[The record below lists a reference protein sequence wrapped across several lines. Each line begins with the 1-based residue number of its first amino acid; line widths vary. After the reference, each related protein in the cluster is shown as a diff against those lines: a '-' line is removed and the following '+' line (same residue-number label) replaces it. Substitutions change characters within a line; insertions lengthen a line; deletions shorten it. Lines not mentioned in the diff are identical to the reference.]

1 MEAIITIVGF
11 LGSVKITLSRLLKN
25 NYVNRGYKPF
35 ILLFFI
41 ISNNSFSDNSLDSL
55 YTILNQEMINSVE
68 YNKTKELR
76 IANLNIEL
84 ENSKSLKDQYE
95 KRKKLIDEY
104 QYYNLNKAIENIEIN
119 LTLAK
124 QIDDLNLNTE
134 TLLKFTQ
141 LLISS
146 GQYKESID
154 ILNQLN
160 KNIISD
166 DNIIQYY
173 KNYADGYSRLSYY
186 TIAND
191 SKNKYFNLYNIYK
204 DSLVTYFDKN
214 SEFYLDL
221 EEKKFRDNGQIAD
234 ALTINDQ
241 RLKLVNEFSRQ
252 YSIIRFERSFLYSG
266 AKNRKI
272 NLILSA
278 ISDIRLSIKDNA
290 SLTDLAK
297 ISFQENDLD
306 KAYRYINFSYEDAE
320 FYNSLH
326 RKTIISSTLPLITRA
341 YESRSIIQK
350 NELEKLLFIS
360 VTLGFILLISLLL
373 IYKQVKRISKTSNQ
387 LKHANN
393 NLTKIYDKLS
403 NSDRIK
409 ERYLGTFLNLY
420 SDYINHLDMYRKM
433 VRNHITSNKYKAL
446 LDLTKSKQIKDNE
459 LKIFYKNFDEAF
471 LKIYPNYVTEFNSLM
486 KDNHQFILNNKNE
499 LNTELRIFAL
509 VRLGISSS
517 SKISKILRYS
527 VNTIYN
533 YRAGVKNNSIDR
545 EDFELFVKKSE

>member
-11 LGSVKITLSRLLKN
+11 LGSVKTTLSRLFKN
-25 NYVNRGYKPF
+25 NYVDRGYKPF

-55 YTILNQEMINSVE
+55 YTILNQEMINSVA

-84 ENSKSLKDQYE
+84 KNSKSLKDQYE

-160 KNIISD
+160 KNIISE

-191 SKNKYFNLYNIYK
+191 SKNKYFNLYNTYK

-471 LKIYPNYVTEFNSLM
+471 LKIYPNYVTDFNSLM
-486 KDNHQFILNNKNE
+486 KENHQFILNNKNE

-509 VRLGISSS
+509 VRIGISSS

-545 EDFELFVKKSE
+545 EDFELFVKKPE

>member
-160 KNIISD
+160 KNIISE

>member
-11 LGSVKITLSRLLKN
+11 LGSVKTTLSRLFKN
-25 NYVNRGYKPF
+25 NYVDRGYKPF

-55 YTILNQEMINSVE
+55 YTILNQEMINSVA

-84 ENSKSLKDQYE
+84 KNSKSLKDQYE

-160 KNIISD
+160 KNIISE

-471 LKIYPNYVTEFNSLM
+471 LKIYPNYVTKFNSLM
-486 KDNHQFILNNKNE
+486 KENYQFILNNKNE

>member
-68 YNKTKELR
+68 YNKKKELR
-76 IANLNIEL
+76 IANLNLEL
-84 ENSKSLKDQYE
+84 ENNKSLKDQYE

-160 KNIISD
+160 KNIISE

>member
-84 ENSKSLKDQYE
+84 KNSKSLKDQYE

-124 QIDDLNLNTE
+124 QLDDLNLNTE

-160 KNIISD
+160 KNIISE

-191 SKNKYFNLYNIYK
+191 SKNKYLNLYNTYK

-252 YSIIRFERSFLYSG
+252 YSIIRFERSFLYSD

-320 FYNSLH
+320 FYSSLH

-341 YESRSIIQK
+341 YESRSFIQK

-387 LKHANN
+387 LKLANN

-471 LKIYPNYVTEFNSLM
+471 LKIYPNYVTDFNSLM
-486 KDNHQFILNNKNE
+486 KENHQFILNNKNE

-509 VRLGISSS
+509 VRIGISSS

-545 EDFELFVKKSE
+545 EDFELFVKKPE

>member
-11 LGSVKITLSRLLKN
+11 LGSVKTTLSRLFKN
-25 NYVNRGYKPF
+25 NYVDRGYKPF

-55 YTILNQEMINSVE
+55 YTILNQEMINSVA

-84 ENSKSLKDQYE
+84 KNSKSLKDQYE

-160 KNIISD
+160 KNIISE

-486 KDNHQFILNNKNE
+486 KENYQFILNNKNE

-545 EDFELFVKKSE
+545 ENFELFVKKSE

>member
-11 LGSVKITLSRLLKN
+11 LGSVKTTLSRLLKN

-160 KNIISD
+160 KNIISE

-241 RLKLVNEFSRQ
+241 RLKLVNEVF
-252 YSIIRFERSFLYSG
+252 
-266 AKNRKI
+266 
-272 NLILSA
+272 
-278 ISDIRLSIKDNA
+278 
-290 SLTDLAK
+290 
-297 ISFQENDLD
+297 
-306 KAYRYINFSYEDAE
+306 
-320 FYNSLH
+320 
-326 RKTIISSTLPLITRA
+326 KT
-341 YESRSIIQK
+341 
-350 NELEKLLFIS
+350 
-360 VTLGFILLISLLL
+360 V
-373 IYKQVKRISKTSNQ
+373 
-387 LKHANN
+387 
-393 NLTKIYDKLS
+393 
-403 NSDRIK
+403 
-409 ERYLGTFLNLY
+409 
-420 SDYINHLDMYRKM
+420 
-433 VRNHITSNKYKAL
+433 
-446 LDLTKSKQIKDNE
+446 
-459 LKIFYKNFDEAF
+459 
-471 LKIYPNYVTEFNSLM
+471 
-486 KDNHQFILNNKNE
+486 LNN
-499 LNTELRIFAL
+499 
-509 VRLGISSS
+509 
-517 SKISKILRYS
+517 
-527 VNTIYN
+527 
-533 YRAGVKNNSIDR
+533 
-545 EDFELFVKKSE
+545 

>member
-11 LGSVKITLSRLLKN
+11 LGSVKTTLSRLLKN

-68 YNKTKELR
+68 YNKKKELR
-76 IANLNIEL
+76 IANLNLEL

-160 KNIISD
+160 KNIISE

>member
-11 LGSVKITLSRLLKN
+11 LGSVKTTLSRLFKN
-25 NYVNRGYKPF
+25 NYVDRGYKPF

-55 YTILNQEMINSVE
+55 YTILNQEMINSVA

-84 ENSKSLKDQYE
+84 KNSKSLKDQYE

-160 KNIISD
+160 KNIISE

-252 YSIIRFERSFLYSG
+252 YSIIRFERSFLYSD

-486 KDNHQFILNNKNE
+486 KENYQFILNNKNE

-545 EDFELFVKKSE
+545 

>member
-11 LGSVKITLSRLLKN
+11 LGSVKTTLSRLFKN
-25 NYVNRGYKPF
+25 NYVDRGYKPF

-55 YTILNQEMINSVE
+55 YTILNQEMINSVA

-191 SKNKYFNLYNIYK
+191 SKNKYFNLYNTYK

-341 YESRSIIQK
+341 YESRSFIQK

-387 LKHANN
+387 LKLANN

-486 KDNHQFILNNKNE
+486 KENYQFILNNKNE

-545 EDFELFVKKSE
+545 EYFELFVKKSE

>member
-160 KNIISD
+160 KNIISE

-241 RLKLVNEFSRQ
+241 RLKLVNKFSRQ

>member
-55 YTILNQEMINSVE
+55 YTILNQEMINSVA

>member
-11 LGSVKITLSRLLKN
+11 LGSVKTTLSRLLKN

-55 YTILNQEMINSVE
+55 YTILNQEMINSVA

-84 ENSKSLKDQYE
+84 KNSKSLKDQYE

-160 KNIISD
+160 KNIISE

>member
-11 LGSVKITLSRLLKN
+11 LGSVKTTLSRLLKN

-160 KNIISD
+160 KNIISE

>member
-160 KNIISD
+160 KNIISE

-486 KDNHQFILNNKNE
+486 KENHQFILNNKNE